1 MKNAVIGIFAH
12 VDAGKTTLSEGILYK
27 TGVIRRLGRVDN
39 GDAYLDWASIE
50 KERGITVF
58 AGQADFTFRDMGIT
72 LLDTPGHVDFSAE
85 TERIMQ
91 VIDCAVLVI
100 SGTDGVQSHTRTL
113 FKLLGHYGV
122 PVFIFVTKT
131 DLERKTKEELLK
143 NIREELSENTADF
156 SQGAQNDEELSL
168 CDEEALEKYLE
179 NGSLCD
185 SDVSRLILSR
195 KAFPCYFGSGLKLLG
210 IDELLDGIYRFL
222 PEKKYPEKFGA
233 QVFKITRDKNGAK
246 LVHLKITGGTLRVRD
261 TVTVGEKEE
270 KISSIRICSGAKSVF
285 VDEVSA
291 GRVCTVTG
299 LESAKTGLSLGDSF
313 SVEKQTVESVMNYR
327 LLLPKEV
334 DSASFLPKL
343 KTLEEEDPVLGFT
356 QNSRTGEIYVKLMGE
371 VQREILKAII
381 EERFN
386 VSVDTDKGSVIY
398 KETIKNKVEGVG
410 HYEPLRHYAEVHVIM
425 EPLPRGAGLVFEAQC
440 REDMLDRDFQRL
452 ILTHLKEKQHLG
464 VLTGSPVTDIKFT
477 LAAGRAHIKHTEGGD
492 FRQASYRAVR
502 QGLMKAESVL
512 LEPYYSFKLEVPREK
527 IGRAISDIKAMHGA
541 FSSPEDIGGFSV
553 LSGTAPVTK
562 LNGYASVVAVYTGGN
577 GRLSLSFDGYKE
589 CHNTCEV
596 IKSFNYDPE
605 ADLENTPDSV
615 FCAHGG
621 GFTVKWRDTE
631 SYMHIESCLKKE
643 KTPYEAAFNKRNFS
657 IDDKE
662 LEAIMERE
670 FGKARLTQTLYRTQ
684 KKKETESTAINET
697 PLKTRC
703 TIVDGYNVIFS
714 WEELKELAKTD
725 LGFARKKLSDILSE
739 YAAFT
744 KNKVILVFDAYNVPG
759 GTGEREQYGNI
770 YTVFTKENETGDM
783 YIEKL
788 VSDIGKNENV
798 RVVTS
803 DGLIQLS
810 SLRFGVLR
818 MSSSA
823 FFDEVMRAKEEMRD
837 VIELNNGNN

>member
-143 NIREELSENTADF
+143 NIREELSENTVDF

-179 NGSLCD
+179 NGSVCD

-299 LESAKTGLSLGDSF
+299 LESAKTGLSLGNSF

-425 EPLPRGAGLVFEAQC
+425 EPLPRGAGLVFETQC

-541 FSSPEDIGGFSV
+541 FSSPEEI
-553 LSGTAPVTK
+553 
-562 LNGYASVVAVYTGGN
+562 
-577 GRLSLSFDGYKE
+577 
-589 CHNTCEV
+589 
-596 IKSFNYDPE
+596 
-605 ADLENTPDSV
+605 
-615 FCAHGG
+615 
-621 GFTVKWRDTE
+621 
-631 SYMHIESCLKKE
+631 
-643 KTPYEAAFNKRNFS
+643 
-657 IDDKE
+657 
-662 LEAIMERE
+662 
-670 FGKARLTQTLYRTQ
+670 
-684 KKKETESTAINET
+684 
-697 PLKTRC
+697 
-703 TIVDGYNVIFS
+703 
-714 WEELKELAKTD
+714 
-725 LGFARKKLSDILSE
+725 
-739 YAAFT
+739 
-744 KNKVILVFDAYNVPG
+744 
-759 GTGEREQYGNI
+759 
-770 YTVFTKENETGDM
+770 
-783 YIEKL
+783 
-788 VSDIGKNENV
+788 
-798 RVVTS
+798 
-803 DGLIQLS
+803 
-810 SLRFGVLR
+810 
-818 MSSSA
+818 
-823 FFDEVMRAKEEMRD
+823 
-837 VIELNNGNN
+837 

>member
-1 MKNAVIGIFAH
+1 MKNAVVGIFAH

-58 AGQADFTFRDMGIT
+58 AGQADFSFRDMGIT

-113 FKLLGHYGV
+113 FKLLNHYGV

-131 DLERKTKEELLK
+131 DLQRKSKAELLDD
-143 NIREELSENTADF
+143 IRSLLFENAFDF
-156 SQGAQNDEELSL
+156 SSGTPDCEELSL
-168 CDEEALEKYLE
+168 CDEETLEKYLE
-179 NGSLCD
+179 SGTLCD
-185 SDVSRLILSR
+185 GDISRLVALR

-222 PEKKYPEKFGA
+222 PEKQYPEKFGA
-233 QVFKITRDKNGAK
+233 RIFKITRDKNGAK
-246 LVHLKITGGTLRVRD
+246 LSHLKITGGSLKVRD
-261 TVTVGEKEE
+261 TVNIDGKEE
-270 KISSIRICSGAKSVF
+270 KISSIRICSGAKSAF

-299 LESAKTGLSLGDSF
+299 LENAKTGLSFGYLQSEEG
-313 SVEKQTVESVMNYR
+313 QTVESVMNYR
-327 LLLPKEV
+327 LLLPKDV
-334 DSASFLPKL
+334 DPKIFFSKL
-343 KTLEEEDPVLGFT
+343 KILQDEEPLLDFT

-381 EERFN
+381 EERFGIDVN
-386 VSVDTDKGSVIY
+386 TDKGSVIY

-425 EPLPRGAGLVFEAQC
+425 EPLPRGSGLVFETKC
-440 REDMLDRDFQRL
+440 REDMLDRDCQRL

-464 VLTGSPVTDIKFT
+464 VLTGSPVTDVKFT

-512 LEPYYSFKLEVPREK
+512 LEPFYSFKLKVPREK
-527 IGRAISDIKAMHGA
+527 TGRAISDIKAMHGTV
-541 FSSPEDIGGFSV
+541 SSPEDIGGFAV
-553 LSGTAPVTK
+553 LSGTAPVTE
-562 LNGYASVVAVYTGGN
+562 LNGYASQVAVYTGGN
-577 GRLSLSFDGYKE
+577 GNLSLSLAGYRE
-589 CHNTCEV
+589 CHNSEEI
-596 IKSFNYDPE
+596 IKSFMYSPE
-605 ADLENTPDSV
+605 ADLDNTPDSV

-621 GFTVKWRDTE
+621 GFNVKWCDVE
-631 SYMHIESCLKKE
+631 SYMHIESCLEKE
-643 KTPYEAAFNKRNFS
+643 KTPYEAALNKRNFS

-670 FGKARLTQTLYRTQ
+670 FGKARLTQNLYRKE
-684 KKKETESTAINET
+684 KKKETESTSLNEA
-697 PLKTRC
+697 PPKVRC

-714 WEELKELAKTD
+714 WDELKELAKTD
-725 LGFARKKLSDILSE
+725 LDFARKKLSDILFE
-739 YAAFT
+739 YAEFT

-759 GTGEREQYGNI
+759 GAGERETRGNTV
-770 YTVFTKENETGDM
+770 TVFTKENETGDM

-788 VSDIGKNENV
+788 VSEIGKNENV

-823 FFDEVMRAKEEMRD
+823 FFDEVTKAKEQMREI
-837 VIELNNGNN
+837 IEKKQ